1 MQEPLLLRKEVGES
15 LKGSKKKSE
24 IINETAVS
32 QID

>member
-1 MQEPLLLRKEVGES
+1 MQEPLLLRKKVGES
-15 LKGSKKKSE
+15 LEVIKKGE